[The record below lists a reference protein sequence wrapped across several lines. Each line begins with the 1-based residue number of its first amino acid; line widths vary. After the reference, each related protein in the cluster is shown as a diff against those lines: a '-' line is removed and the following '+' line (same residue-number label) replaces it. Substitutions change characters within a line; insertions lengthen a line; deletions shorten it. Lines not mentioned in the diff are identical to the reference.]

1 MANKFVRSKKVS
13 LGSGGIRKF
22 LILFFVIAMLI
33 CIMYRGTA
41 SSFLLNSGYKLL
53 GGLSRGKHVKA
64 ITWNI
69 AAINN
74 NPFEYW
80 ITNKDAGYN
89 RIMSEV
95 SAYIDNPGNNDIPVK
110 EIFTDQMYSELE
122 ESMSNSGWT
131 GLVETRNKWE
141 TDYRERKI
149 ISEFIKD
156 KLLGKKRLASMP
168 DRVTNTINTV
178 AEGLVMRPSVINCYN
193 SGDLST
199 IDNWWKLWRQFMF
212 EREVTV
218 KKKGVNVTVHVA
230 SMITKIK
237 RSKYPSITEDEEKIS
252 IPLQILCAA
261 IFDAILV
268 NMMNTID
275 QKAWQPLRE
284 DICSKLNR
292 KKTDRTIEILET
304 AYSSTDIMFLQEVA
318 SSFGDAVKNRQLSNF
333 YDFYSPMAMD
343 GDRDQNSFILLQK
356 GKFRDVTEVTNDVL
370 KELDST
376 KQVPIANGDLLAV
389 TAVDTEDGTKYLLAS
404 FHGDTNGLATIPI
417 VSAMHSYAV
426 MKRPDH
432 KLLFGMDA
440 NTYRNPEDDQQGV
453 IDFAK
458 YYTSIKLNSCY
469 GQTPNPENFT
479 TFHARTHLQPQ
490 LNKAVR
496 LEEKDIKGDKN
507 PKDFILF
514 FTSDFEVVSTQKDNT
529 GERKYIE
536 NMVFPTLSFP
546 SDHGVTSTILIEQSV
561 AATATAGDILSNPS
575 SDVSGPIIEGNA
587 SEKKGSTSLRG
598 NP

>member
-33 CIMYRGTA
+33 CVMYRGTA

-53 GGLSRGKHVKA
+53 GLSRGKHVKA

-95 SAYIDNPGNNDIPVK
+95 AAYIDNPGNNDIPVK

-122 ESMSNSGWT
+122 ESMSNAGWT

-237 RSKYPSITEDEEKIS
+237 RSKYPSVTEDEEKIS

-275 QKAWQPLRE
+275 KKAWQPLRE

-318 SSFGDAVKNRQLSNF
+318 SSFGDAVKNRQLSNV

-546 SDHGVTSTILIEQSV
+546 SDHGVTSTILIEQRV
-561 AATATAGDILSNPS
+561 AATATAGDIISNPS
-575 SDVSGPIIEGNA
+575 SDASGPIIEGNA